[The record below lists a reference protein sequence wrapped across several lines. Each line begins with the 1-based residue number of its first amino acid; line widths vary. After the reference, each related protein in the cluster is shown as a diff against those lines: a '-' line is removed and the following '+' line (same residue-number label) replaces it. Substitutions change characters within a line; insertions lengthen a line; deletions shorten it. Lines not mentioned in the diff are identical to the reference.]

1 MSHYIVDRRPNGNG
15 KSSPNRKK
23 LLDRVKGSVKKTVK
37 EAVQNGNIADI
48 VKGGNKVRV
57 PVKDLR
63 EPSIGHGEGGVTER
77 TIPGNNQKGRN
88 FNTGD
93 TIARPPKG
101 GGQGPGGGAGN
112 SGDGNDDFV
121 FELTRDEFLEFFFE
135 DLELPDLAQKKLAV
149 TEEKKPMRNGF
160 ARDGNPAALD
170 LMQTMKSS
178 ISRRAALRTP
188 KKKKLRELEAAL
200 AVAVAEMEAYYAD
213 PILMHAEPGLGG
225 LMAAAIETQEKEIA
239 ELKRKIKHVPYVDDI
254 DLRYRNWTQ
263 KPIPATQAVMFCL
276 MDVSGSMSS
285 WHKDIAKRFYM
296 LLYLF
301 LYKNYEKVEIVFV
314 RHHHSADEVD
324 EQTFFYDR
332 ASGGTIVSE
341 GLKLVNKIIDD
352 RYDKAKWNVYVAQAS
367 DGDNWQSDHEQTM
380 IELNKILSKVQ
391 FYFYI
396 DINQYSQSDMFTLYK
411 EQVTAENFAQERISD
426 VTEIYGVFRKLFE
439 AR

>member
-1 MSHYIVDRRPNGNG
+1 MSHYIVDRRPNGKG
-15 KSSPNRKK
+15 KSTPNRKK

-63 EPSIGHGEGGVTER
+63 EPSISHGEGGVTER
-77 TIPGNNQKGRN
+77 TIPGNDRHK

-93 TIARPPKG
+93 TIARPKKGG
-101 GGQGPGGGAGN
+101 GGQGQGKGGN
-112 SGDGNDDFV
+112 SGDGDDDFV

-188 KKKKLRELEAAL
+188 KKKKLREMEANL
-200 AVAVAEMEAYYAD
+200 ITLQDVNVEGWQEEDVAE
-213 PILMHAEPGLGG
+213 HV
-225 LMAAAIETQEKEIA
+225 AAIAKLEQDIV
-239 ELKRKIKHVPYVDDI
+239 ELKKKIKHVPYVDDI
-254 DLRYRNWTQ
+254 DLRFRNWTQ

-314 RHHHSADEVD
+314 RHHHTADEVD

-332 ASGGTIVSE
+332 SSGGTIVSE

-352 RYDKAKWNVYVAQAS
+352 RYDSAKWNVYVAQAS
-367 DGDNWQSDHEQTM
+367 DGDNWESDHAATM
-380 IELNKILSKVQ
+380 TELNKILSKVQ

-396 DINQYSQSDMFTLYK
+396 DINQYNQSDMFTLYQN
-411 EQVTAENFAQERISD
+411 EVTAKNFAQERIAD
-426 VTEIYGVFRKLFE
+426 VTQIYGVFRKLFE

>member
-1 MSHYIVDRRPNGNG
+1 MTHYIVDRRLNG
-15 KSSPNRKK
+15 KGKSTPNRKK
-23 LLDRVKGSVKKTVK
+23 LLDRVKGAVKKTIK
-37 EAVQNGNIADI
+37 DAVQNGNIADI

-57 PVKDLR
+57 PIKDLH
-63 EPSIGHGEGGVTER
+63 EPTIGHGEGGVTER
-77 TIPGNNQKGRN
+77 TIPGNERHK

-93 TIARPPKG
+93 TIARPPK
-101 GGQGPGGGAGN
+101 QGGGAQG
-112 SGDGNDDFV
+112 GGKGGNDGGGEDEFS
-121 FELTRDEFLEFFFE
+121 FELTRDEFLEYFFE
-135 DLELPDLAQKKLAV
+135 DLELPDLAQKKLAITV
-149 TEEKKPMRNGF
+149 DKKPMRNGF

-188 KKKKLRELEAAL
+188 KKKKLREMEANL
-200 AVAVAEMEAYYAD
+200 ITLQEVNVEGWQEEDVAE
-213 PILMHAEPGLGG
+213 HV
-225 LMAAAIETQEKEIA
+225 AAIAKLEQDIA
-239 ELKRKIKHVPYVDDI
+239 DLKRKIKHVPYVDDI

-263 KPIPATQAVMFCL
+263 KPVPATQAVMFCL
-276 MDVSGSMSS
+276 MDVSGSMSG

-314 RHHHSADEVD
+314 RHHHTADEVD

-332 ASGGTIVSE
+332 STGGTIVSK
-341 GLKLVNKIIDD
+341 GLKLVNEIIDA
-352 RYDKAKWNVYVAQAS
+352 RYSSLQWNVYVAQAS
-367 DGDNWQSDHEQTM
+367 DGDNWESDHAETM
-380 IELNKILSKVQ
+380 SELNKILSKVQ

-396 DINQYSQSDMFTLYK
+396 DINQSSYSDMFTLY
-411 EQVTAENFAQERISD
+411 ENSVTAKNFAQERITD

>member
-1 MSHYIVDRRPNGNG
+1 MTHYIVDRRPNGNG

-77 TIPGNNQKGRN
+77 TIPGNDRHK

-188 KKKKLRELEAAL
+188 KKKKLRELEAKLAELQDIEFCPLCDMEELLAQEAKKEEVDAEIAAL
-200 AVAVAEMEAYYAD
+200 E
-213 PILMHAEPGLGG
+213 I
-225 LMAAAIETQEKEIA
+225 QIA

>member
-1 MSHYIVDRRPNGNG
+1 MTHYIVDRRLNG
-15 KSSPNRKK
+15 KGKSTPNRKK
-23 LLDRVKGSVKKTVK
+23 LLDRVKGAVKKTIK
-37 EAVQNGNIADI
+37 DAVQNGNIADI

-57 PVKDLR
+57 PIKDLH
-63 EPSIGHGEGGVTER
+63 EPTIGHGEGGVTER
-77 TIPGNNQKGRN
+77 TIPGNERHK

-93 TIARPPKG
+93 TIARPPKQGG
-101 GGQGPGGGAGN
+101 GGQGGGKGGNDGGGEDEF
-112 SGDGNDDFV
+112 S
-121 FELTRDEFLEFFFE
+121 FELTRDEFLEYFFE
-135 DLELPDLAQKKLAV
+135 DLELPDLAQKKLAITV
-149 TEEKKPMRNGF
+149 DKKPMRNGF

-188 KKKKLRELEAAL
+188 KKKKLREMEARLVLDKEAL
-200 AVAVAEMEAYYAD
+200 EAYYAD
-213 PILMHAEPGLGG
+213 SSPDKEPGLGG
-225 LMAAAIETQEKEIA
+225 LMAAAIEQLEAEI
-239 ELKRKIKHVPYVDDI
+239 ETLKRKIKHVPYVDDI

-276 MDVSGSMSS
+276 MDVSGSMSG

-314 RHHHSADEVD
+314 RHHHTADEVD

-332 ASGGTIVSE
+332 STGGTIVSK
-341 GLKLVNKIIDD
+341 GLKLVNEIIDA
-352 RYDKAKWNVYVAQAS
+352 RYSSLQWNVYVAQAS
-367 DGDNWQSDHEQTM
+367 DGDNWESDHAETM
-380 IELNKILSKVQ
+380 TELNKILSKVQ

-396 DINQYSQSDMFTLYK
+396 DINQSSYSDMFTLY
-411 EQVTAENFAQERISD
+411 ENSVTAKNFAQERITD

>member
-1 MSHYIVDRRPNGNG
+1 MSHYIVDRRPNGKG
-15 KSSPNRKK
+15 KSTPNRKK

-37 EAVQNGNIADI
+37 DAVQNGNIADI

-63 EPSIGHGEGGVTER
+63 EPSISHGEGGVTER
-77 TIPGNNQKGRN
+77 TIPGNDRHK

-93 TIARPPKG
+93 TIARPKKG
-101 GGQGPGGGAGN
+101 GGKQGGGKA
-112 SGDGNDDFV
+112 GDGGDGEDDFV

-188 KKKKLRELEAAL
+188 KKKKLRE
-200 AVAVAEMEAYYAD
+200 MEAELAT
-213 PILMHAEPGLGG
+213 LMDAVTAKRTNTPDEVFPEDARIVELVE
-225 LMAAAIETQEKEIA
+225 LIA

-276 MDVSGSMSS
+276 MDVSGSMSH

-314 RHHHSADEVD
+314 RHHHTADEVD

-332 ASGGTIVSE
+332 SSGGTIVSE

-352 RYDKAKWNVYVAQAS
+352 RYDSAKWNVYVAQAS
-367 DGDNWQSDHEQTM
+367 DGDNWESDHAATM
-380 IELNKILSKVQ
+380 TELNKILSKVQ
-391 FYFYI
+391 YYFYI
-396 DINQYSQSDMFTLYK
+396 DINQYNQSDMFTLY
-411 EQVTAENFAQERISD
+411 EQQVTAKNFAQERIAD
-426 VTEIYGVFRKLFE
+426 VTQIYGVFRKLFE

>member
-1 MSHYIVDRRPNGNG
+1 MSHYIVDRRPNGKG
-15 KSSPNRKK
+15 KSAPNRKK

-63 EPSIGHGEGGVTER
+63 EPSIGHGEGGVTDR
-77 TIPGNNQKGRN
+77 TIPGNDRYKKNV
-88 FNTGD
+88 GD
-93 TIARPPKG
+93 TIPRPEKGGG
-101 GGQGPGGGAGN
+101 GGQGKAGN
-112 SGDGNDDFV
+112 SGDGDDDFV

-135 DLELPDLAQKKLAV
+135 DLELPDLAKKKLAV
-149 TEEKKPMRNGF
+149 TDEKKPMRNGF
-160 ARDGNPAALD
+160 AREGNPAALD

-188 KKKKLRELEAAL
+188 KKKKLRE
-200 AVAVAEMEAYYAD
+200 MEAELSALMDAVTAKRANIPDEVFPEDDRIVELVELIAD
-213 PILMHAEPGLGG
+213 
-225 LMAAAIETQEKEIA
+225 
-239 ELKRKIKHVPYVDDI
+239 LKRKIKHVPYVDDI

-263 KPIPATQAVMFCL
+263 KSVPATQAVMFCL

-396 DINQYSQSDMFTLYK
+396 DINQYSQSDMFTLYQS
-411 EQVTAENFAQERISD
+411 EVTAKNFAQERIAD
-426 VTEIYGVFRKLFE
+426 VAEIYGVFRKLFE

>member
-1 MSHYIVDRRPNGNG
+1 MSHYIVDRRPNGQG

-37 EAVQNGNIADI
+37 DAVQNGNIADI

-57 PVKDLR
+57 PIKDLR
-63 EPSIGHGEGGVTER
+63 EPSITHGEGGVTER
-77 TIPGNNQKGRN
+77 TIPGNDRHK

-93 TIARPPKG
+93 TIARPKKG
-101 GGQGPGGGAGN
+101 GGGPGKGKAGN
-112 SGDGNDDFV
+112 SGDGEDEFS

-135 DLELPDLAQKKLAV
+135 DLELPDLAKKKLAV
-149 TEEKKPMRNGF
+149 TDEKKPMRNGF
-160 ARDGNPAALD
+160 SREGNPSALD

-188 KKKKLRELEAAL
+188 KKKKLREMEAQFAALKLELEAE
-200 AVAVAEMEAYYAD
+200 VD
-213 PILMHAEPGLGG
+213 
-225 LMAAAIETQEKEIA
+225 EIRICEIKQQMDDLDDA
-239 ELKRKIKHVPYVDDI
+239 MIELKRKIKHVPYVDEI

-263 KPIPATQAVMFCL
+263 KSVPATKAVMICL
-276 MDVSGSMSS
+276 MDVSGSMTN

-314 RHHHSADEVD
+314 RHHHTADEVD

-332 ASGGTIVSE
+332 ATGGTVVSE

-352 RYDKAKWNVYVAQAS
+352 RYDKAEWNVYVAQVS
-367 DGDNWQSDHEQTM
+367 DGDNFQSDHAATM
-380 IELNKILSKVQ
+380 TELNKILAKVQ
-391 FYFYI
+391 YYFYI
-396 DINQYSQSDMFTLYK
+396 DITQYSQSDMFTLYQA
-411 EQVTAENFAQERISD
+411 EVTAKNFAQERIAD

>member
-1 MSHYIVDRRPNGNG
+1 MTHYIVDRRPNGKG
-15 KSSPNRKK
+15 KSTPNRKK
-23 LLDRVKGSVKKTVK
+23 LLDRVRGSVKKTVK

-77 TIPGNNQKGRN
+77 TIPGNNQPGRN
-88 FNTGD
+88 FNSGD
-93 TIARPPKG
+93 LIERPPKG
-101 GGQGPGGGAGN
+101 GGGQGNGKA
-112 SGDGNDDFV
+112 SKEGDGEDDFV

-200 AVAVAEMEAYYAD
+200 VVAKQELEAYYAD
-213 PILMHAEPGLGG
+213 TSPDKEPGLGG
-225 LMAAAIETQEKEIA
+225 LMAAAIETQEAEI
-239 ELKRKIKHVPYVDDI
+239 ETLKKKIKHVPYVDDI

-314 RHHHSADEVD
+314 RHHHTADEVD
-324 EQTFFYDR
+324 EHTFFYDR

-352 RYDKAKWNVYVAQAS
+352 RYDRAKWNVYVAQAS
-367 DGDNWQSDHEQTM
+367 DGDNWQSDHAATM
-380 IELNKILSKVQ
+380 EELNKILSKVQ

-396 DINQYSQSDMFTLYK
+396 DINEDHQSEMFTLYE
-411 EQVTAENFAQERISD
+411 EQVSAQNFAQERIGN

>member
-1 MSHYIVDRRPNGNG
+1 MTHYIVDRRPNGNG

-77 TIPGNNQKGRN
+77 TIPGNKQKGRN

-188 KKKKLRELEAAL
+188 KKKKLRELEARFAAL
-200 AVAVAEMEAYYAD
+200 KVELEAEIDEIRICEMKQELD
-213 PILMHAEPGLGG
+213 DLDD
-225 LMAAAIETQEKEIA
+225 AII